1 MELLKLV
8 IGPAIFGFILGFLVQ
23 RSRFCMTGAI
33 RDYILFGIDRNL
45 KMVLIVF
52 AICTF
57 AFTLILTISPPGI
70 DRPLGPGTFGPTMQ
84 PAGWF
89 SIVGG
94 IIFGIGMAIA
104 GGCVTSTY
112 SRIGEGSINYL
123 ITGICMPLGIIMGS
137 FVWKPLVLPIGQK
150 TTFMPGTSL
159 ETAYGLIWVAPF
171 PSMPSLGN
179 ALLDIPPIFIGI
191 PLAAIYLFWYYK
203 LESAA

>member
-1 MELLKLV
+1 MEP
-8 IGPAIFGFILGFLVQ
+8 IYIYAAFFSFILGVLVQ
-23 RSRFCMTGAI
+23 RARFCMTGSI

-45 KMVLIVF
+45 KMVLI
-52 AICTF
+52 ILSITTF
-57 AFTLILTISPPGI
+57 FFTLFLTIGI
-70 DRPLGPGTFGPTMQ
+70 IKATPL

-123 ITGICMPLGIIMGS
+123 ITGICIPLGIIMAS
-137 FVWKPLVLPIGQK
+137 FIWKPLGLPLGQK
-150 TTFMPGTSL
+150 TVFMPGTTGL
-159 ETAYGLIWVAPF
+159 ETPYGLIWTTPF
-171 PSMPSLGN
+171 PSMPSVGN

-191 PLAAIYLFWYYK
+191 PLAAIYLLWYYK
-203 LESAA
+203 LEKNA